1 MDSSLVPL
9 EYHHPRLPPLLSFLS
24 LAFLSLAFLSFSV
37 LLPVWFL
44 FVSLG
49 STEQILQL
57 DNCKEKW
64 LKFTANWSHSDTFKD
79 LVNIQIF

>member
-1 MDSSLVPL
+1 
-9 EYHHPRLPPLLSFLS
+9 
-24 LAFLSLAFLSFSV
+24 LAFLSFSV

-64 LKFTANWSHSDTFKD
+64 LKFAANWSHSDTFKD